1 MSSQSFYRTLPHS
14 KRSSHALAFQ
24 KRRQC
29 GPALQL
35 SISRSVTS
43 EPFPTLGHSVPSHT
57 KARMRQTLAAVFMLL
72 TSYTGHSWLGD
83 RLSAAAVI
91 QSTACFSW
99 LSIQSECPANGLPH
113 VTRKSQKHTA
123 VDTW

>member
-72 TSYTGHSWLGD
+72 TSYTGHSQLGD
-83 RLSAAAVI
+83 RLSAAADDPVH
-91 QSTACFSW
+91 SMLLMAFYSVRVPC
-99 LSIQSECPANGLPH
+99 
-113 VTRKSQKHTA
+113 
-123 VDTW
+123 